1 MRPKWTGE
9 VVKKMHNKGITQR
22 ALAAEM
28 GVTPQYVCMVLSG
41 ARQSPGSK
49 AKLLEALERLMK
61 RTS

>member
-9 VVKKMHNKGITQR
+9 VIKKMHVKGISQR

-28 GVTPQYVCMVLSG
+28 GCTPQYVCMVLSG

-61 RTS
+61 HPS